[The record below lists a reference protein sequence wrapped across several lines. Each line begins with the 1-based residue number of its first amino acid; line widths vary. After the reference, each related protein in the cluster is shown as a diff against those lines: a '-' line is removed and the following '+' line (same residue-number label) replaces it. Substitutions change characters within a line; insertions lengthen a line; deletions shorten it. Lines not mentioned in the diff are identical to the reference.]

1 MDNIAPPHESSQS
14 ADYGEVM
21 FSIVMPIYN
30 GAASLAETCGFLTMQ
45 TATEFEVI
53 LVNDGST
60 DDTALVAKELL
71 ADRRFQFVN
80 TENGGVCRARNIGAQ
95 HAKGEYLLFLDCD
108 DEVTPNWLMDF
119 KQIVSQK
126 KCDVLFCGISFD
138 FRNDIVNNKPV
149 FLAGSFCV
157 KKKLFE
163 LAGGYD
169 EDLRYSENTELGWRI
184 MALNPSY
191 ALVLSPNFVYRR
203 GDDDP
208 LKYVEKRLQA
218 FNKLKTKHHS
228 WFLQNPGMGQ
238 DFYQIAAVDSVRL
251 GLYSQGKKLMWL
263 GYKFAPT
270 NMKALVRYFMALHPM
285 ISSRIWKPVHV

>member
-1 MDNIAPPHESSQS
+1 MPF
-14 ADYGEVM
+14 
-21 FSIVMPIYN
+21 FSIVIPVFN
-30 GAASLAETCGFLTMQ
+30 GEDSLDEACFFLKQ
-45 TATEFEVI
+45 QEEADFEVI
-53 LVNDGST
+53 IVNDGSIDNT
-60 DDTALVAKELL
+60 VDVATELL
-71 ADRRFQFVN
+71 SDSRFALMNV
-80 TENGGVCRARNIGAQ
+80 ENGGVCRARNIGAQ

-169 EDLRYSENTELGWRI
+169 EDLKYSENTELGWRI